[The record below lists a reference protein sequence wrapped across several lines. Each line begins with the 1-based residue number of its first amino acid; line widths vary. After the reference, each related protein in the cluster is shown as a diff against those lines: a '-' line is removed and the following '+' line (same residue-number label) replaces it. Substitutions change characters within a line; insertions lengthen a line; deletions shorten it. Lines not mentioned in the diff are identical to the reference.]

1 VRLAALAL
9 LLALPAAARAENGWE
24 PATVPS
30 PGRVSQLLVE
40 DLTGDGRP
48 EILLVSGRRLI
59 VHDGRAPAGEPVTSF
74 LFDPTALVFCAG
86 SVDADPSTREI
97 VFLRRGGAAFYAVED
112 GKLSP
117 TPRTLLDAPDGIVT
131 FGQADDV
138 HWRRIVAD
146 LDGNG
151 ADDVVLPTR
160 AGYRLLLRAAGSGDP
175 RTVEIPYPLRASIAV
190 GRGDLLERV
199 RYVEGVPDW
208 ASGDFDGDGVL
219 DFALLPAGRLH
230 VHRGG
235 KDGFS
240 PEAAFSLD
248 LSRLRGALGLVRPTI
263 HDVNRDGIP
272 DLMAN
277 EPYHGRT
284 TIFLGRRI
292 TERGLVALPPP
303 AVTRRVSGWSWE
315 PRLEDVDG
323 DGWDDLVLPTTE
335 KVGPL
340 EAAAVL
346 VSGRLGVRS
355 FVFRNTRHPDAPFRE
370 EADAIREIQVDIRLS
385 LDMAGRVQIGHT
397 KIVDTGADFTGDG
410 RRDLLLQTKA
420 DEIAVFPGSPEG
432 VPGEEPWRRIAIPS
446 TADDR
451 AVHPWIGDLDA
462 DGVPDV
468 LLRYE
473 SWSRDRDRVVL
484 LLSRK
489 E

>member
-1 VRLAALAL
+1 
-9 LLALPAAARAENGWE
+9 
-24 PATVPS
+24 
-30 PGRVSQLLVE
+30 
-40 DLTGDGRP
+40 
-48 EILLVSGRRLI
+48 
-59 VHDGRAPAGEPVTSF
+59 
-74 LFDPTALVFCAG
+74 
-86 SVDADPSTREI
+86 VDADPSTREI

-272 DLMAN
+272 TSWRTSPTTVA
-277 EPYHGRT
+277 PRSSWGAGSRSAGSSPCRPRRSRGASRAGRGSRASRTSTATAGT
-284 TIFLGRRI
+284 TSCSPRRRRSARSRRRRCSSAAGSASGASSSG
-292 TERGLVALPPP
+292 TRATRTRPSARRPTRSARSRWTSACRWTWPGASRS
-303 AVTRRVSGWSWE
+303 ATRRSST
-315 PRLEDVDG
+315 P
-323 DGWDDLVLPTTE
+323 
-335 KVGPL
+335 
-340 EAAAVL
+340 
-346 VSGRLGVRS
+346 
-355 FVFRNTRHPDAPFRE
+355 
-370 EADAIREIQVDIRLS
+370 
-385 LDMAGRVQIGHT
+385 
-397 KIVDTGADFTGDG
+397 GADFTGDG